1 MVNAEGLQ
9 LVEDVTGLSSKSLSL
24 QEGTTLTQRADA
36 LARAG
41 GLRAGDGAHA
51 QEWMSRV
58 CEDGSLSRGGAIMP
72 EASIAELDAALKG
85 RTYLLGQCLSLPDLL
100 VFPLVARSIAKL
112 PHTRQRELVHASR
125 WCFLMSAQHDPK
137 KRVCFRTIERPA
149 FYPPP
154 SSSEPQQPSASA
166 KETSTKRTSSVKGS
180 GSTIQPKQQ
189 QQQQQSIGGYRQQQK
204 QQSQASSSSTPAAS
218 APSGGFLDLRC
229 AEIKSVEPH
238 SEADSLWVLS
248 VDLGEEKERQIV
260 SGLRKAKTQK
270 QLQGA
275 LVLVWSNL
283 KPSNLKGMRSEGLVL
298 CASNDNQ
305 TELVKPPSGATAGER
320 IVVSGYKNSEAP
332 TVSIN
337 PKKKEHEKYLLHLAT
352 DASGT
357 VMYANA
363 SLVDATSGSALCTTP
378 LANARVQ

>member
-9 LVEDVTGLSSKSLSL
+9 LVEDVTGLSSESLSL

-112 PHTRQRELVHASR
+112 PHTRQREFVHA
-125 WCFLMSAQHDPK
+125 
-137 KRVCFRTIERPA
+137 FRTIERPA
-149 FYPPP
+149 FYPSS
-154 SSSEPQQPSASA
+154 SSSEPQQPLASA

-320 IVVSGYKNSEAP
+320 IVVSGCKNSEAP

-337 PKKKEHEKYLLHLAT
+337 PKKKEHEKYLLHFAT